1 MANIAR
7 LGVALGLNTAEFQS
21 GLKGA
26 MAGLEKVKDA
36 AKVVGVAIL
45 AAGTAMAY
53 MTKKSIDNMD
63 NLAKQAQMAGVT
75 TESLSAL
82 AYAAD
87 LAGVSQDTL
96 VLSMAK
102 LSKGMSDAAMN
113 TGEALKGFN
122 ALNIDYKNL
131 ESTDEAMLQISERF
145 AGMAD
150 GANKTAIAMSLFGRS
165 GAQLIPLLNGGRDG
179 VEKLRAEAEKLGL
192 VISSKTAQSAE
203 RFNDNLTRLGSIV
216 TGLTNQFVT
225 VMLPVLETFTAQMFN
240 AYVEI
245 DETNEAA
252 NNLSKNKISEW
263 ARGAGIAFGVLA
275 DSVIFALKAISA
287 LDKAFAA
294 AGNNIDYRSAQ
305 MKRFALS
312 MTAPLIGDPSP
323 KLQSEMDAL
332 DSKIFKLGITAL
344 NSANNV
350 EDLFSSAANM
360 TFTNLIRDSFDGV
373 GKPIELTPSR
383 LSNAP
388 RMADPNAV
396 DKTANMLKEAKL
408 VSAEFERERVHGLE
422 MLQIKADMAG
432 LANNEKRVQE
442 AVNDVLDAT
451 SAKLQEISD
460 KREKAAGQGADSKT
474 LAEYDRQAL
483 EVERLG
489 SMYEMITRQMEE
501 ATIASQMTFSFGWN
515 KAFAQFSE
523 DAQNY
528 ATVAADMF
536 GSLVSSMNSA
546 IDTFVDSGKLSFS
559 EFAESVIKDIIKIQ
573 LKMQASQLLQ
583 MGIKFAI
590 GAFSAG
596 ATPSGGVPGGDVG
609 SYSTFASGGTIT
621 GPSIVGENGPE
632 LFIPGRSGAI
642 IPNNNLNDSMGGG
655 GVTYNG
661 PVIQNMQAIDTQ
673 SGIQFLAK
681 NKMTIWSMNQSA
693 NRSIP
698 AGR

>member
-63 NLAKQAQMAGVT
+63 KLAKQAQMAGVT

-192 VISSKTAQSAE
+192 VIGGDTTKSAE
-203 RFNDNLTRLGSIV
+203 QFNDSLTQLGSIF
-216 TGLTNQFVT
+216 TGLGNEIATATLPLLNSITQALFNSWIESDQFRVGIQEIIRT
-225 VMLPVLETFTAQMFN
+225 DLPRWLDNVAYGFAFTADVIGNVINIVRGFIQVLQHAGDVISYVMANVEYSMAITDQAQESALAKQSSVLLKLKQNEKDFDQFQKEKIAN
-240 AYVEI
+240 AWRYS
-245 DETNEAA
+245 DELEAIQ
-252 NNLSKNKISEW
+252 NQTSDD
-263 ARGAGIAFGVLA
+263 AGIG
-275 DSVIFALKAISA
+275 
-287 LDKAFAA
+287 
-294 AGNNIDYRSAQ
+294 
-305 MKRFALS
+305 LS
-312 MTAPLIGDPSP
+312 I
-323 KLQSEMDAL
+323 
-332 DSKIFKLGITAL
+332 I
-344 NSANNV
+344 
-350 EDLFSSAANM
+350 
-360 TFTNLIRDSFDGV
+360 
-373 GKPIELTPSR
+373 KPQ
-383 LSNAP
+383 AP
-388 RMADPNAV
+388 RMVDPNQV
-396 DKTANMLKEAKL
+396 DKTANMLKEASL
-408 VSAEFERERVHGLE
+408 VSAEFDRERQHAIG

-442 AVNDVLDAT
+442 AVNAVLDAT

-489 SMYEMITRQMEE
+489 SMYEVITRQMEE

-528 ATVAADMF
+528 GAMAADMF
-536 GSLVSSMNSA
+536 GSLVSNMNTA
-546 IDTFVDSGKLSFS
+546 IDNFVDNGKLSFS
-559 EFAESVIKDIIKIQ
+559 EFAESVIKDLIKIQ
-573 LKMQASQLLQ
+573 LKMQANKLLE
-583 MGIKFAI
+583 MGISFAMT
-590 GAFSAG
+590 AFG
-596 ATPSGGVPGGDVG
+596 PGDVG

-642 IPNNNLNDSMGGG
+642 IPNNNLGDFGGTTN
-655 GVTYNG
+655 VTNNY
-661 PVIQNMQAIDTQ
+661 IDAIDTK
-673 SGIQFLAK
+673 SFEDRIYGSSRA
-681 NKMTIWSMNQSA
+681 IWSANQFANKSIA
-693 NRSIP
+693 NNRSR
-698 AGR
+698 A

>member
-7 LGVALGLNTAEFQS
+7 LGVALGLNTAEFQT

-63 NLAKQAQMAGVT
+63 KLAKQAQMAGVT

-192 VISSKTAQSAE
+192 VIGGDTTKSAE
-203 RFNDNLTRLGSIV
+203 QFNDSLTQLGSIF
-216 TGLTNQFVT
+216 TGLGNEIATATLPLLNSITQALFNSWIESDQFRVGIQEIIRT
-225 VMLPVLETFTAQMFN
+225 DLPRWLDNVAYGFAFTADVIGNVINIVRGFIQVLQHAGDVISYVMANVEYSMAITDQAQESALAKQSSVLLKLKQNEKDFDQFQKEKIAN
-240 AYVEI
+240 AWRYS
-245 DETNEAA
+245 DELEAIQ
-252 NNLSKNKISEW
+252 NQTKDD
-263 ARGAGIAFGVLA
+263 AGIG
-275 DSVIFALKAISA
+275 
-287 LDKAFAA
+287 
-294 AGNNIDYRSAQ
+294 
-305 MKRFALS
+305 LS
-312 MTAPLIGDPSP
+312 I
-323 KLQSEMDAL
+323 
-332 DSKIFKLGITAL
+332 I
-344 NSANNV
+344 
-350 EDLFSSAANM
+350 
-360 TFTNLIRDSFDGV
+360 
-373 GKPIELTPSR
+373 KPQ
-383 LSNAP
+383 AP
-388 RMADPNAV
+388 RMVDPNQV
-396 DKTANMLKEAKL
+396 DKTANMLKEASL
-408 VSAEFERERVHGLE
+408 VSAEFDRERQHAIG

-442 AVNDVLDAT
+442 AVNAVLDAT

-489 SMYEMITRQMEE
+489 SMYEVITRQMEE

-528 ATVAADMF
+528 GAMAADMF
-536 GSLVSSMNSA
+536 GSLVSNMNTA
-546 IDTFVDSGKLSFS
+546 IDNFVDNGKLSFS
-559 EFAESVIKDIIKIQ
+559 EFAESVIKDLIKIQ
-573 LKMQASQLLQ
+573 LKMQANKLLE
-583 MGIKFAI
+583 MGISFAMT
-590 GAFSAG
+590 AFG
-596 ATPSGGVPGGDVG
+596 PGDVG

-642 IPNNNLNDSMGGG
+642 IPNNNLGDFGGTTN
-655 GVTYNG
+655 VTNNY
-661 PVIQNMQAIDTQ
+661 IDAIDTK
-673 SGIQFLAK
+673 SFEDRIYGSSRA
-681 NKMTIWSMNQSA
+681 IWSANQFANKSIA
-693 NRSIP
+693 NNRSR
-698 AGR
+698 A

>member
-63 NLAKQAQMAGVT
+63 KLAKQAQMAGVT

-192 VISSKTAQSAE
+192 VIGGDTTKSAE
-203 RFNDNLTRLGSIV
+203 QFNDSLTQLGSIF
-216 TGLTNQFVT
+216 TGLANQIAT
-225 VMLPVLETFTAQMFN
+225 ATLPLLNSITQALFNSWIESDQFRVGIQEIIRTDLPRWLDNVAYGFAFTADIIGNVINIVRGFIQVLQH
-240 AYVEI
+240 AGDVISYVM
-245 DETNEAA
+245 A
-252 NNLSKNKISEW
+252 NVEYSM
-263 ARGAGIAFGVLA
+263 
-275 DSVIFALKAISA
+275 AITDQAQESA
-287 LDKAFAA
+287 LAKQSSVLLKLKQNEKDFDQFQKEKIANAWRYSDELEA
-294 AGNNIDYRSAQ
+294 IQNQTKDDAGTGS
-305 MKRFALS
+305 LS
-312 MTAPLIGDPSP
+312 I
-323 KLQSEMDAL
+323 
-332 DSKIFKLGITAL
+332 I
-344 NSANNV
+344 
-350 EDLFSSAANM
+350 
-360 TFTNLIRDSFDGV
+360 
-373 GKPIELTPSR
+373 KPQ
-383 LSNAP
+383 AP
-388 RMADPNAV
+388 RMVDPNAV
-396 DKTANMLKEAKL
+396 DKLANMLKEASL
-408 VSAEFERERVHGLE
+408 VSAEFDRERQHAIG

-460 KREKAAGQGADSKT
+460 KREKAAGQGADSQT

-546 IDTFVDSGKLSFS
+546 IDNFVDSGKLSFS

>member
-63 NLAKQAQMAGVT
+63 KLAKQAQMAGVT

-192 VISSKTAQSAE
+192 VIGGDTTKSAE
-203 RFNDNLTRLGSIV
+203 QFNDSLTQLGSIF
-216 TGLTNQFVT
+216 TGLGNEIATATLPLLNSITQALFNSWIESDQFRVGIQEIIRT
-225 VMLPVLETFTAQMFN
+225 DLPRWLDNVAYGFAFTADVIGNVINIVRGFIQVLQHAGDVISYVMANVEYSMAITDQAQESALAKQSSVLLKLKQNEKDFDQFQKEKIAN
-240 AYVEI
+240 AWRYS
-245 DETNEAA
+245 DELEAIQ
-252 NNLSKNKISEW
+252 NQTSDD
-263 ARGAGIAFGVLA
+263 AGIG
-275 DSVIFALKAISA
+275 
-287 LDKAFAA
+287 
-294 AGNNIDYRSAQ
+294 
-305 MKRFALS
+305 LS
-312 MTAPLIGDPSP
+312 I
-323 KLQSEMDAL
+323 
-332 DSKIFKLGITAL
+332 I
-344 NSANNV
+344 
-350 EDLFSSAANM
+350 
-360 TFTNLIRDSFDGV
+360 
-373 GKPIELTPSR
+373 KPQ
-383 LSNAP
+383 AP
-388 RMADPNAV
+388 RMVDPNQV
-396 DKTANMLKEAKL
+396 DKTANMLKEASL
-408 VSAEFERERVHGLE
+408 VSAEFDRERQHAIG

-442 AVNDVLDAT
+442 AVNAVLDAT

-489 SMYEMITRQMEE
+489 SMYEVITRQMEE
-501 ATIASQMTFSFGWN
+501 ATIASQMTFS
-515 KAFAQFSE
+515 
-523 DAQNY
+523 
-528 ATVAADMF
+528 
-536 GSLVSSMNSA
+536 L
-546 IDTFVDSGKLSFS
+546 
-559 EFAESVIKDIIKIQ
+559 
-573 LKMQASQLLQ
+573 
-583 MGIKFAI
+583 
-590 GAFSAG
+590 
-596 ATPSGGVPGGDVG
+596 
-609 SYSTFASGGTIT
+609 GGTK
-621 GPSIVGENGPE
+621 
-632 LFIPGRSGAI
+632 RSH
-642 IPNNNLNDSMGGG
+642 N
-655 GVTYNG
+655 
-661 PVIQNMQAIDTQ
+661 
-673 SGIQFLAK
+673 LAK
-681 NKMTIWSMNQSA
+681 MHKTTLQSLPICSA
-693 NRSIP
+693 LWLV
-698 AGR
+698 A

>member
-63 NLAKQAQMAGVT
+63 KLAKQAQMAGVT

-192 VISSKTAQSAE
+192 VIGGDTTKSAE
-203 RFNDNLTRLGSIV
+203 QFNDSLTQLGSIF
-216 TGLTNQFVT
+216 TGLGNEIATATLPLLNSITQALFNSWIESDQFRVGIQEIIRT
-225 VMLPVLETFTAQMFN
+225 DLPRWLDNVAYGFAFTADVIGNVINIVRGFIQVLQHAGDVISYVMANVEYSMAITDQAQESALAKQSSVLLKLKQNEKDFDQFQKEKIAN
-240 AYVEI
+240 AWRYS
-245 DETNEAA
+245 DELEAIQ
-252 NNLSKNKISEW
+252 NQTSDD
-263 ARGAGIAFGVLA
+263 AGIG
-275 DSVIFALKAISA
+275 
-287 LDKAFAA
+287 
-294 AGNNIDYRSAQ
+294 
-305 MKRFALS
+305 LS
-312 MTAPLIGDPSP
+312 I
-323 KLQSEMDAL
+323 
-332 DSKIFKLGITAL
+332 I
-344 NSANNV
+344 
-350 EDLFSSAANM
+350 
-360 TFTNLIRDSFDGV
+360 
-373 GKPIELTPSR
+373 KPQ
-383 LSNAP
+383 AP
-388 RMADPNAV
+388 RMVDPNQV
-396 DKTANMLKEAKL
+396 DKTANMLKEASL
-408 VSAEFERERVHGLE
+408 VSAEFDRERQHAIG

-442 AVNDVLDAT
+442 AVNAVLDAT

-489 SMYEMITRQMEE
+489 SMYEVITRQMEE

-536 GSLVSSMNSA
+536 GSLVSNMNTA
-546 IDTFVDSGKLSFS
+546 IDNFVDNGKLSFS
-559 EFAESVIKDIIKIQ
+559 KFAESVIKDLIKIQ
-573 LKMQASQLLQ
+573 LKMQANKLLE